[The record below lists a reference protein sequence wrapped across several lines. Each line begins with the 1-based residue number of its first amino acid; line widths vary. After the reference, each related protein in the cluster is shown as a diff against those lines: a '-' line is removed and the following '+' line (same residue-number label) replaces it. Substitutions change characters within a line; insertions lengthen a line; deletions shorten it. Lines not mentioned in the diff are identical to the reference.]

1 MTHEADA
8 ADTLHQY
15 WGLPERMPLDEF
27 LVSAELDDVQFG
39 VEDVVVVVDFD
50 GDLPMTL
57 DAGDGIDDVCG
68 SHVKPLGVS
77 QTG

>member
-1 MTHEADA
+1 
-8 ADTLHQY
+8 
-15 WGLPERMPLDEF
+15 MPLDEF

-57 DAGDGIDDVCG
+57 DAGDGIDDNVVVML
-68 SHVKPLGVS
+68 SPLGVS